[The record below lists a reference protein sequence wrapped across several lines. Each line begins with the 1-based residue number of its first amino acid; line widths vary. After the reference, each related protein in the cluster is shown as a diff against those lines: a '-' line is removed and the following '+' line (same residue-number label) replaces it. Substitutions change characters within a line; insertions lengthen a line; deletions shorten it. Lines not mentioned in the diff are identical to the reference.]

1 LRVGSKIELDDAAP
15 WLHSHYEA
23 STLIRAAP
31 PLCSASVLSSLW
43 DHHLEFSLHI
53 GATGSHVPHRSLN
66 HVHAALTPGA
76 TQAIS
81 RLLLGSSWATTT
93 PSFDAI
99 PTLSTLHRTV
109 RFRSS
114 PWPSPD
120 TSCAPFPRTLP
131 TATLD
136 RHDSGAVWS
145 LLLQAGSEGPTLI
158 SCAARRFQL
167 AITTSLRRRRG
178 AQSSAYRTRVA
189 CPRS

>member
-1 LRVGSKIELDDAAP
+1 MSNGFAFSTGSSPCGLTRRSSWMTQPLDSTP
-15 WLHSHYEA
+15 VTGA
-23 STLIRAAP
+23 STLLRAAP
-31 PLCSASVLSSLW
+31 PLCSASVLSPLW
-43 DHHLEFSLHI
+43 DHHLRFSLRI
-53 GATGSHVPHRSLN
+53 GATGSHVPHKSLN
-66 HVHAALTPGA
+66 HVHATLTPGA

-120 TSCAPFPRTLP
+120 TSSVPFPRTLP

-136 RHDSGAVWS
+136 RHDSGAV
-145 LLLQAGSEGPTLI
+145 
-158 SCAARRFQL
+158 
-167 AITTSLRRRRG
+167 
-178 AQSSAYRTRVA
+178 
-189 CPRS
+189 